1 MDGRTGK
8 HKLRKENK
16 MTPEQQKFV
25 DIKNTTGYKEIGDDL
40 DYKVYIDQEK
50 KEVVLLFKETD
61 CDRDW
66 RNNFSIL
73 PWPLKLE
80 KKTVWTT
87 HGYARMYSSGGNI
100 PLDEFITEC
109 INHPEYKKVLR
120 GFSLGSAMAKI
131 AARHFLIRT
140 GGHVQIDELTTYG
153 DVKCWLNP
161 FYSAKKHCKRIRE
174 YVTSNDFVTWCVPF
188 YRRDVKCKVG
198 PRFSFCR
205 LLKTAYNHEHYEEY
219 DYTKYEGDD
228 K

>member
-1 MDGRTGK
+1 
-8 HKLRKENK
+8 

-40 DYKVYIDQEK
+40 DYKVYVDDEK

-66 RNNFSIL
+66 INNVSIL
-73 PWPLKLE
+73 PWPLRLDDKI
-80 KKTVWTT
+80 VWTT
-87 HGYARMYSSGGNI
+87 HGYARIYASGENL
-100 PLDEFITEC
+100 PLTEFLIEATRR
-109 INHPEYKKVLR
+109 PEYKMCIR

-131 AARHFLIRT
+131 AARHFIIRT
-140 GGHVQIDELTTYG
+140 EKQIPIDELTTYG